1 MKILYGT
8 GNIAKINSMK
18 NMLRNLEIEIISLND
33 VNLKVEKIYEN
44 GNSPLENAKIKAFAY
59 YKVWGKPVFS
69 CDSALYID
77 RMDFYHQPGVHV
89 RRINGGELNDEEMIK
104 YYTELASKAGGEVKA
119 KYKNAICLIL
129 DEKKVFEYD
138 GNDIAEEFIITSEP
152 HKKRKRGFPL
162 DSISKD
168 IKTGRYYMD
177 LSYYTE
183 SQKNMI
189 NGFRDFFIRSLV
201 L

>member
-77 RMDFYHQPGVHV
+77 RMDFCHQPGVHV

-168 IKTGRYYMD
+168 IKTGKYYMD

>member
-69 CDSALYID
+69 CDSGLYFDNIPD
-77 RMDFYHQPGVHV
+77 EVQPGVHV
-89 RRINGGELNDEEMIK
+89 RTVNGKSPLLRTSKERTINKE
-104 YYTELASKAGGEVKA
+104 
-119 KYKNAICLIL
+119 
-129 DEKKVFEYD
+129 
-138 GNDIAEEFIITSEP
+138 
-152 HKKRKRGFPL
+152 
-162 DSISKD
+162 
-168 IKTGRYYMD
+168 
-177 LSYYTE
+177 
-183 SQKNMI
+183 
-189 NGFRDFFIRSLV
+189 
-201 L
+201 